1 MQYTETT
8 PRQKVTNKVLD
19 QMMVFAGHTLYYD
32 EYLKLQDNEKNKYKI
47 SQKAIE
53 VWSNWAV
60 QLVQKELKCSLYE
73 AEIELSWIQHN
84 FGLSQYE

>member
-1 MQYTETT
+1 MQHIETT
-8 PRQKVTNKVLD
+8 PRQRVTNKVLD
-19 QMMVFAGHTLYYD
+19 QMMVLAGHTLYYD
-32 EYLKLQDNEKNKYKI
+32 EYLKLQDNEKSKYKI